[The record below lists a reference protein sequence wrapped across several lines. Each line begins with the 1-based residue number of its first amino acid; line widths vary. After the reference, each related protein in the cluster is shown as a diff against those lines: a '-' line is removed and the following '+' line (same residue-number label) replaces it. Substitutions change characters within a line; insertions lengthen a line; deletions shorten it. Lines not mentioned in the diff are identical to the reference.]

1 MFLTKSFRIVPFVSV
16 LLMIG
21 SCASNE
27 IGQSRDVNQQTV
39 YQQYDV
45 QYDEAG
51 NTATLTAWFR
61 FAGVNGTTLV
71 LNEPSRFECDGET
84 IKVDSSEFSGAFYK
98 TVLQADRSLGRHRL
112 VFTDI
117 DKKRYENEFSL
128 DRFQLEQV
136 PASIRRADS
145 VNIFFEGPALEGKDY
160 IELTTDNTD
169 SAFNLTHLA
178 TDQGNYITIPA
189 AQLQRQKGKA
199 FSLYATLYRER
210 PLLRQTKEGGLIST
224 RQSTRP
230 VSIAIRD

>member
-1 MFLTKSFRIVPFVSV
+1 MLLTKSFHTGILFSA
-16 LLMIG
+16 LLIMA

-27 IGQSRDVNQQTV
+27 IGQSRDVNQQSV

-45 QYDEAG
+45 QCDEGG
-51 NTATLTAWFR
+51 NATTLTAWFR

-71 LNEPSRFECDGET
+71 LNEPSRFECDGKSIE
-84 IKVDSSEFSGAFYK
+84 VDSSELSGAFYK
-98 TVLQADRSLGRHRL
+98 TVLELGRSAGKHRL

-117 DKKRYENEFSL
+117 DKNRYENEFSL
-128 DRFQLEQV
+128 DSFHLVQL
-136 PASIRRADS
+136 PASIRRTDS
-145 VNIFFEGPALEGKDY
+145 VNIFFEGPGLQGTDY

-169 SAFNLTHLA
+169 SAFTITHLA
-178 TDQGNYITIPA
+178 TDKGNYISIPA
-189 AQLQRQKGKA
+189 AQLKRQKGKT

-230 VSIAIRD
+230 VSIAIVD